1 MDTPYPVNTP
11 RVGGFCGSTPTSE
24 AYILS
29 GLRMG
34 HGWCG
39 QTITTIQKPYSIYF
53 INFAFGIHPP
63 PKDGGILPDLSVIK
77 LFQQV
82 VSDIVAVK
90 CTVLIFYP
98 VGFRVLKF
106 LLVEFSYFNFNVVDG

>member
-63 PKDGGILPDLSVIK
+63 PKDGGILPELIVKSANGGCCFSAPILQTGLDTWNSTLDSIYSSNLSD
-77 LFQQV
+77 
-82 VSDIVAVK
+82 VS
-90 CTVLIFYP
+90 
-98 VGFRVLKF
+98 
-106 LLVEFSYFNFNVVDG
+106 SFNKIES